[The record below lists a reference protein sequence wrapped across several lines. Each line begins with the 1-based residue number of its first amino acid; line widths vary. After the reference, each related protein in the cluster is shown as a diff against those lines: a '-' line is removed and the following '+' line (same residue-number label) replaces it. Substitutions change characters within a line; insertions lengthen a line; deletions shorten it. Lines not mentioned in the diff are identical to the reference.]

1 MEKFEAPKA
10 LLFESNNLSGEW
22 KKWKK
27 HFEFYLAATEA
38 DTKSDKIKS
47 SILLSCIGEKGRE
60 IFETFEFPA
69 KENEADP
76 DPSMLLANVLA
87 KFEGYCNPRK
97 NITIMRHKFFSYRQ
111 DEGQSFGDFLT
122 QLKSLSQDC

>member
-10 LLFESNNLSGEW
+10 QLFESNNLSGEW

-69 KENEADP
+69 KEN
-76 DPSMLLANVLA
+76 
-87 KFEGYCNPRK
+87 
-97 NITIMRHKFFSYRQ
+97 
-111 DEGQSFGDFLT
+111 
-122 QLKSLSQDC
+122 